1 MDKSRKKIA
10 QDYSRNAIADSRSSK
25 KSIKKDGKYEAK
37 MAVKEAAGEGPS
49 MYGKSKGPKM
59 GAGLKKPTLKK
70 MEKDGKIKK
79 GTKGDSKKVVFV
91 QPPKSKKPTL
101 KKMAEDGKLKE
112 GKKGDSKRVFGKS
125 KGPKM
130 MGAKKGDQSKSRADY
145 AMDSGK
151 TDKGYKGKTGSSK
164 GDQSATKKD
173 YAKPV
178 AAMHGKTHGGAKMY
192 DKGPNMESAAQEKSD
207 LMKMPGG
214 YKVMGD
220 NGPKMYGD
228 SPMQMKGSWMS
239 KHTKSRM

>member
-10 QDYSRNAIADSRSSK
+10 QDYSRNAIADSKSSK

-70 MEKDGKIKK
+70 MEKDGK
-79 GTKGDSKKVVFV
+79 
-91 QPPKSKKPTL
+91 
-101 KKMAEDGKLKE
+101 LKE
-112 GKKGDSKRVFGKS
+112 GKKGDSKRVFGKN
-125 KGPKM
+125 KGPK

-151 TDKGYKGKTGSSK
+151 TDKGYKGKDGSSK
-164 GDQSATKKD
+164 GDQSASKRD
-173 YAKPV
+173 Y
-178 AAMHGKTHGGAKMY
+178 MGKGPKMY
-192 DKGPNMESAAQEKSD
+192 DKGPKMESMSQEKSNLMND
-207 LMKMPGG
+207 MPIDSRASSGSPAMNLNKGYGKPMASPMKMA
-214 YKVMGD
+214 
-220 NGPKMYGD
+220 
-228 SPMQMKGSWMS
+228 GSWMS

>member
-10 QDYSRNAIADSRSSK
+10 QDYSRNAIADSKSSK

-70 MEKDGKIKK
+70 MEKDGK
-79 GTKGDSKKVVFV
+79 
-91 QPPKSKKPTL
+91 
-101 KKMAEDGKLKE
+101 LKE

-151 TDKGYKGKTGSSK
+151 TDKGYKGKDGSSK
-164 GDQSATKKD
+164 GDQSASKRD
-173 YAKPV
+173 Y
-178 AAMHGKTHGGAKMY
+178 MGKGPKMY
-192 DKGPNMESAAQEKSD
+192 DKGPKMESMSQEKSNLMNNMPID
-207 LMKMPGG
+207 SRASSGSPAMNLNKGYGKPMASPMKMA
-214 YKVMGD
+214 
-220 NGPKMYGD
+220 
-228 SPMQMKGSWMS
+228 GSWMS

>member
-1 MDKSRKKIA
+1 MDKSEKYDIKEASNPGLTASAR
-10 QDYSRNAIADSRSSK
+10 RNYADNAESNAK
-25 KSIKKDGKYEAK
+25 GAK
-37 MAVKEAAGEGPS
+37 MH
-49 MYGKSKGPKM
+49 GKKHGGPK
-59 GAGLKKPTLKK
+59 
-70 MEKDGKIKK
+70 
-79 GTKGDSKKVVFV
+79 
-91 QPPKSKKPTL
+91 
-101 KKMAEDGKLKE
+101 
-112 GKKGDSKRVFGKS
+112 
-125 KGPKM
+125 

-192 DKGPNMESAAQEKSD
+192 DKGPNMESAAQERSD

-220 NGPKMYGD
+220 KGPKMYGD

>member
-1 MDKSRKKIA
+1 MDKAEKYDIKEASNPGLTASARRN
-10 QDYSRNAIADSRSSK
+10 YSVNAESNAK
-25 KSIKKDGKYEAK
+25 GAK
-37 MAVKEAAGEGPS
+37 MH
-49 MYGKSKGPKM
+49 GKKHGGPK
-59 GAGLKKPTLKK
+59 
-70 MEKDGKIKK
+70 
-79 GTKGDSKKVVFV
+79 
-91 QPPKSKKPTL
+91 
-101 KKMAEDGKLKE
+101 
-112 GKKGDSKRVFGKS
+112 
-125 KGPKM
+125 

-178 AAMHGKTHGGAKMY
+178 AAMHGKTHGG
-192 DKGPNMESAAQEKSD
+192 PNMESAAQEKSD

-220 NGPKMYGD
+220 NGPKMYKD